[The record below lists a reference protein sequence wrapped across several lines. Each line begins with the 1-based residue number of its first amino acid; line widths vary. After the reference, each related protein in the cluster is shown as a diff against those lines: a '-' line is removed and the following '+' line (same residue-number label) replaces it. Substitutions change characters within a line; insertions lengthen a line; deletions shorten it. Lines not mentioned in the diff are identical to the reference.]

1 MATLPDENE
10 DGTDRAMI
18 TNIYALSQELSPR
31 EVALAVRG
39 AAEAAEECGGSAGD
53 LVYGLFTALSAIFTH
68 HQRKAKGN

>member
-1 MATLPDENE
+1 MATLPDEN

-39 AAEAAEECGGSAGD
+39 AAEAAEETEGGPSA
-53 LVYGLFTALSAIFTH
+53 LVYGLFVALSSIFEH